1 MAGLTKVAGGLA
13 KKTLNKGKENK
24 GEEKKSSL
32 GGVSDEKRAQEA
44 EKSGMEKILQSPKK
58 MAMKI
63 VKIIIALI
71 VKFLTII
78 LIKLLPFIILFIV
91 ISSLFGWLIDD
102 DDSSSSTYVASAAGT
117 VNSTTNT
124 TETSLSEEQTT
135 SFIDNIETDN
145 EDLKT
150 ELKDKSS
157 EIQKWQEDYGYDA
170 SVLIALAFN
179 EAEGVSDFNLDD
191 FMAEMNEIAENWKK
205 EGLTTIEEIIEQYVY
220 EKEGIDPENTNTA
233 NVLLARTTINS
244 IVNNI
249 SKAKTDAG
257 ITGEQQ
263 KSGDGYDSTYIN
275 KYGREFR
282 QYMQNHPN
290 SSYSNLLFGDQ
301 TSTIGQE
308 GCSLISMAIALSGF
322 EDTEI
327 DIVSFSE
334 HCSNNKNGYNPK
346 YFSSYSGLKN
356 TYDSSEKCR
365 ATEVQDIK
373 NTLIKNITQ
382 NSVITVEMKGKE
394 TGGTGTFTQGH
405 YHWVVLLDYDEE
417 KDQFYVSNPWYYSS
431 AKGWIDSDIVVKDYS
446 EHYIVRMISSTSTT
460 TKPTVA
466 STITRGYIA
475 EILQKEDK
483 IDSINVNNLSG
494 DYSFIAISSK
504 GNYLKYNTDKVYRY
518 MSTIKLPYIYYK
530 AATNPNLK
538 TEFYN
543 NTKVTF
549 VDEKFNNGESRT
561 ITIEETIGQT
571 LKVSSNGAYE
581 TLCTRYKGTDNN
593 ASAISWLG
601 GVCTSGSAVWG
612 EGNVGHQI
620 YWMYSILA
628 NELGVEEPL
637 YSDIMN
643 IASQCSGGMTA
654 RDGYTIYNKTGSGYS
669 NAEQTLGYYHDVG
682 IVKNNDTNEYYIYAI
697 MTNSPSANTRYN
709 ITESIFNIFKSQG
722 I

>member
-1 MAGLTKVAGGLA
+1 MAGIGAAVKVAKKA
-13 KKTLNKGKENK
+13 KKARD
-24 GEEKKSSL
+24 EKKQ
-32 GGVSDEKRAQEA
+32 VDDKKKQVDNDRREKEA
-44 EKSGMEKILQSPKK
+44 EKSSNEIVSQKTKRTIRII
-58 MAMKI
+58 MKI
-63 VKIIIALI
+63 KLI
-71 VKFLTII
+71 LGMILSFFIMFGKVI
-78 LIKLLPFIILFIV
+78 LIAVAVIGILSLLGI
-91 ISSLFGWLIDD
+91 GADD
-102 DDSSSSTYVASAAGT
+102 DDDESVAIGYIASATGEVSSTT
-117 VNSTTNT
+117 DTTKIT
-124 TETSLSEEQTT
+124 LTEEQIK
-135 SFIDNIETDN
+135 SFIDSFETDD
-145 EDLKT
+145 EDLRA
-150 ELKDKSS
+150 ELKEKSS
-157 EIQKWQEDYGYDA
+157 EIKKWQDKYGYDA
-170 SVLIALAFN
+170 SILIALVFN
-179 EAEGVSDFNLDD
+179 EADGVSNFDLSSFIND
-191 FMAEMNEIAENWKK
+191 MNEVAENWKK

-220 EKEGIDPENTNTA
+220 EKEGIDPENTNTS

-249 SKAKTDAG
+249 SNAKLKAG

-263 KSGDGYDSTYIN
+263 KSGNGYDTTYIN

-282 QYMQNHPN
+282 QYKQNHPN
-290 SSYSNLLFGDQ
+290 ASYSNLLFGDQ
-301 TSTIGQE
+301 TSTISQE

-322 EDTEI
+322 EDAEI
-327 DIVSFSE
+327 DIASFSK
-334 HCSNNKNGYNPK
+334 HCSNNQQGYSPN
-346 YFSSYSGLKN
+346 YFSSYSELKN
-356 TYDSSEKCR
+356 TYDSSSACR

-382 NSVITVEMKGKE
+382 NSVVIVEMKGKKQ
-394 TGGTGTFTQGH
+394 GGTGTFTSGN
-405 YHWVVLLDYDEE
+405 YHWVVLLDYDETTD
-417 KDQFYVSNPWYYSS
+417 KFYVSNPWNNST
-431 AKGWIDSDIVVKDYS
+431 AGGWIESSKIVVDYS
-446 EHYIVRMISSTSTT
+446 EHYIVRMIAGSSTT
-460 TKPTVA
+460 TKPNT
-466 STITRGYIA
+466 STITKTYIA
-475 EILQKEDK
+475 NILQGEDK
-483 IDSINVNNLSG
+483 IGSIEMNNLSG

-504 GNYLKYNTDKVYRY
+504 GDYLKYNTDKVYRY

-549 VDEKFNNGESRT
+549 VDEKQNEENRT
-561 ITIEETIGQT
+561 ITIKETIGQT

-593 ASAISWLG
+593 ASAMSWLG

-637 YSDIMN
+637 YSDIMD
-643 IASQCSGGMTA
+643 IASQCAGGMTA

-669 NAEQTLGYYHDVG
+669 NEEETLGYYHDVG

-697 MTNSPSANTRYN
+697 MTNSPSANTRYY

>member
-1 MAGLTKVAGGLA
+1 MAVIGTAAKVAKKA
-13 KKTLNKGKENK
+13 KKARD
-24 GEEKKSSL
+24 EKKK
-32 GGVSDEKRAQEA
+32 VDDKKKQVDNARREKEA
-44 EKSGMEKILQSPKK
+44 EKSSNEIVSQKTKRTMRIIMTIKLILGMILSFFI
-58 MAMKI
+58 MFG
-63 VKIIIALI
+63 KIILVAVAVIG
-71 VKFLTII
+71 I
-78 LIKLLPFIILFIV
+78 LSLLGI
-91 ISSLFGWLIDD
+91 GADD
-102 DDSSSSTYVASAAGT
+102 DDDDNTKNGYVAVAIGTISSAT
-117 VNSTTNT
+117 DTTQ
-124 TETSLSEEQTT
+124 TSLTEEQITK
-135 SFIDNIETDN
+135 FIDSFETDN
-145 EDLKT
+145 ENLRA
-150 ELKDKSS
+150 ELKEKSS
-157 EIQKWQEDYGYDA
+157 EIKKWQDNYGYDA

-179 EAEGVSDFNLDD
+179 EADGVQDFDLSSFIND
-191 FMAEMNEIAENWKK
+191 MNEVAENWKK
-205 EGLTTIEEIIEQYVY
+205 ESLTTIEEIIEQYVY

-244 IVNNI
+244 IVDKI
-249 SKAKTDAG
+249 SNAKKSAG
-257 ITGEQQ
+257 IIGEQQ
-263 KSGDGYDSTYIN
+263 KSGNGYDTTYIN

-282 QYMQNHPN
+282 QYKQNHPN
-290 SSYSNLLFGDQ
+290 ASYKDLPFGDQ
-301 TSTIGQE
+301 TSTISEE

-322 EDTEI
+322 ENTEI
-327 DIVSFSE
+327 DIASFSK
-334 HCSNNKNGYNPK
+334 HCSNNEQGYSPN
-346 YFSSYSGLKN
+346 YFSSYSELKN
-356 TYDSSEKCR
+356 TYDSSSACR

-382 NSVITVEMKGKE
+382 NSVVTVEMKGTKQ
-394 TGGTGTFTQGH
+394 GGTGIFTSGN
-405 YHWVVLLDYDEE
+405 YHWVVLLDYDNAE
-417 KDQFYVSNPWYYSS
+417 DRFYVSNPWANSI
-431 AKGWIDSDIVVKDYS
+431 ANGWMNSDEIISDYS
-446 EHYIVRMISSTSTT
+446 EHYIVRMISSTSAT
-460 TKPTVA
+460 TKPIVA

-475 EILQKEDK
+475 EILQKEDE

-593 ASAISWLG
+593 ASVISWLG

-654 RDGYTIYNKTGSGYS
+654 RNGYTIYNKTGSGYS
-669 NAEQTLGYYHDVG
+669 NEEETLGYYHDVG
-682 IVKNNDTNEYYIYAI
+682 IVMNNDTNEYYIYAI
-697 MTNSPSANTRYN
+697 MTNSPSANTRYY